1 MLTFLSPDT
10 IQAILIF
17 WLLLLLR
24 MVNGITGKKL
34 TLLDVLSTLG
44 FTIFLSFTQENS
56 LYLLLFILATISLR
70 VIGKQSKTVL
80 LSGSLASLLFIGQ
93 TVFLNPP
100 ASVTLNELDYVTGS
114 LLVLTILSVPLFW
127 RLSKMK
133 IMDDKGQA
141 ADSSRIFSSQLI
153 YSTTVILFTLSGSL
167 TINDQLIYLAVVSG
181 LIFYHLRVTLFTS
194 N

>member
-1 MLTFLSPDT
+1 MM
-10 IQAILIF
+10 
-17 WLLLLLR
+17 R
-24 MVNGITGKKL
+24 MVNGITGQKL
-34 TLLDVLSTLG
+34 TILDVLSTLG
-44 FTIFLSFTQENS
+44 FTVFLSYTQENS
-56 LYLLLFILATISLR
+56 LYLLLFVLATISLR
-70 VIGKQSKTVL
+70 VIGKQSNTVL

-93 TVFLNPP
+93 TVFLNQPGLI
-100 ASVTLNELDYVTGS
+100 TLNELDYVTGS

-127 RLSKMK
+127 RLSKMET
-133 IMDDKGQA
+133 MDDKDQA